1 MSRLVAKLL
10 LELNF
15 QYKILT
21 NIYQGWLLKALPGV
35 NRSLQAGNFTETIF
49 FTYLILWT
57 DLFTKVVELMGNHLK
72 YEI

>member
-1 MSRLVAKLL
+1 MSHLVAKLL

-21 NIYQGWLLKALPGV
+21 NIDQGWLLKALAGV
-35 NRSLQAGNFTETIF
+35 NRSLQAGSFTGTIF
-49 FTYLILWT
+49 FTYLNLWT
-57 DLFTKVVELMGNHLK
+57 DLFRKVVEVMGNHLK